1 MSKRLSLTLVLTL
14 ALISIITGCTTRT
27 VTQTSTKTLFV
38 PLNKTAT
45 TTVTQYQT
53 KTILQTATDLATE
66 TVVNTET
73 QTNTTTQTVTHIV
86 GDTFN
91 PIMSFS
97 GVAFMDTPVF
107 VVSSPKWII
116 QYSTNSSCTLTF
128 SLEPHLVNPLV
139 DRKTMRTGTVYQI
152 EMDEEYRGNAMFFTV
167 HTSPFYLDIEWNI
180 TVIEVWE

>member
-1 MSKRLSLTLVLTL
+1 MKYLKFLSLLVVI
-14 ALISIITGCTTRT
+14 LIIITGC
-27 VTQTSTKTLFV
+27 SSKTITETLYV

-45 TTVTQYQT
+45 TTVTQSQT
-53 KTILQTATDLATE
+53 NTITQAVTDHATE
-66 TVVNTET
+66 TVVQIET

-97 GVAFMDTPVF
+97 GVGFMDTPVF

-139 DRKTMRTGTVYQI
+139 DRKLMRTGTVYQM
-152 EMDEEYRGNAMFFTV
+152 EMDEEYRGHAMFFTV